1 MRKSKLFNLATALL
15 ALVCV
20 SSSCQRVLPPSA
32 QENETAASADN
43 SNNGQSA
50 SESTPNVS
58 INSKESNPSSSLS
71 NTNDSNISNSKA
83 EETDTS
89 NTTLESENTQG
100 QASQETTKSDSKPE
114 KTLSTKKLTPSE
126 IKKHKNSENDSYGE
140 RLLNSILGL
149 DKDKNKGKTGS
160 MHKPHKIS
168 ETAYFDGSETLFD
181 PFKSEVKIQEVYRGE
196 SAFKM
201 IKDASIFN
209 PEPEDGKEYL
219 VAQVLVKIT
228 ASRNQ
233 EVVGLSPYYFSL
245 ANGNDGRMY
254 GDVTLI
260 RNITPVLS
268 PIEEGQTSIGYIC
281 FSVDKKDENPYIVF
295 LSRAN
300 GGIWFQTTEDNEDTE
315 DIENTKT
322 TNKFPEK

>member
-1 MRKSKLFNLATALL
+1 MRKSKLFNLATTLL

-20 SSSCQRVLPPSA
+20 SSSCQRVLPPNV
-32 QENETAASADN
+32 QETKTTASAEN
-43 SNNGQSA
+43 SNARQSS
-50 SESTPNVS
+50 SENAPNIS
-58 INSKESNPSSSLS
+58 INNEDSDPSSSLS
-71 NTNDSNISNSKA
+71 NQNDSNSSNSKA

-89 NTTLESENTQG
+89 NTTLESENTQEQG
-100 QASQETTKSDSKPE
+100 SQETTRSDANPE

-126 IKKHKNSENDSYGE
+126 IKKHKNLENDSYGE

-149 DKDKNKGKTGS
+149 DKDKNKDKNGS
-160 MHKPHKIS
+160 MHKPHKIG

-181 PFKSEVKIQEVYRGE
+181 PFKSEVKIQEIYRGE

-228 ASRNQ
+228 SSRNQ

-245 ANGNDGRMY
+245 ANGKDGRMY

-268 PIEEGQTSIGYIC
+268 PIEEGETSIGYIC
-281 FSVDKKDENPYIVF
+281 FSVDKEDQSPYIVF

-300 GGIWFQTTEDNEDTE
+300 GGIWFQTTED
-315 DIENTKT
+315 TKT
-322 TNKFPEK
+322 TIGTENNNAFPGK